1 MFFTDFLRVVILQE
15 VQVGWKHFQ
24 QSPTSLL
31 RRTGSYMVFWFI
43 IICLEGTQGRDHR
56 PTKGQ
61 SHGSALSFSQNL

>member
-31 RRTGSYMVFWFI
+31 GPTGSYMFFWFI
-43 IICLEGTQGRDHR
+43 IIFLEGTQARDH
-56 PTKGQ
+56 
-61 SHGSALSFSQNL
+61 